1 MSSTSLRAIPRKL
14 IDYGRFTLTWRHKV
28 VLITLL
34 NVTTFFILWEL
45 FATYS
50 GIPRIFLPKLS
61 LILADIPQMHAE
73 GILLPNLWVSVK
85 NFVIGVVIGVA
96 IGLPLAL
103 VIGGFK
109 VLDRIFSPYLWAF
122 FSMPRIILVPLV
134 FLWLGID
141 NKARLA
147 IVIISVIPAFAV
159 VVMEGVKTTDPT
171 LLRVARVFGA
181 NRWRM
186 FTQVILPSITPFV
199 GTGLRMG
206 ILRGLIGLYVAEL
219 FITANG
225 LGSILAFA
233 KVRFNT
239 PRVFVVLLI
248 FIAFAIVSL
257 VLTRYLETKL
267 TTWRAP
273 AEL

>member
-1 MSSTSLRAIPRKL
+1 MSSTSLRANPRKL
-14 IDYGRFTLTWRHKV
+14 VDHGRFALTWRQKV
-28 VLITLL
+28 MLITLV
-34 NVTTFFILWEL
+34 NVTAFFILWEL

-61 LILADIPQMHAE
+61 LILADIPRMHAE
-73 GILLPNLWVSVK
+73 GILLPNLWVSGK

-103 VIGGFK
+103 AIGGFK
-109 VLDRIFSPYLWAF
+109 ILDRIFSPYLWAF

-134 FLWLGID
+134 FLWLGI
-141 NKARLA
+141 NNNARLA
-147 IVIISVIPAFAV
+147 IVIISVIPSFAV

-171 LLRVARVFGA
+171 LLRVARVFGT

-186 FTQVILPSITPFV
+186 FTQVILPSIVPFI

-206 ILRGLIGLYVAEL
+206 ILRGLIGLYVSEL

-248 FIAFAIVSL
+248 FIAFAVISL
-257 VLTRYLETKL
+257 VLSRYLETKL

-273 AEL
+273 AKL